1 LNDVLLRVGK
11 LPDTRDISLEK
22 VFKAFAFDKKTIGE
36 SLQWILLKKIG
47 EPIIV
52 ENKDI
57 STSII
62 YETLEKVLRE

>member
-1 LNDVLLRVGK
+1 MFCFGLENCPTRGTSASKKSLKLL
-11 LPDTRDISLEK
+11 LSI
-22 VFKAFAFDKKTIGE
+22 KKTIGE